1 MYSHLKAGSLE
12 NKKLLNKRA
21 EEEEEE
27 EEEPVSPY
35 FEQNQ
40 SFVQNMGIYIL
51 PKQFPISMLLLF
63 FFPDNLWLMDFMNIS
78 QTSCKM

>member
-1 MYSHLKAGSLE
+1 ME

-27 EEEPVSPY
+27 EEEEAASPY

-40 SFVQNMGIYIL
+40 SFVQNMGIYVL
-51 PKQFPISMLLLF
+51 PKQFPISMLRLF
-63 FFPDNLWLMDFMNIS
+63 FFPDNLCLMDFMNIS

>member
-21 EEEEEE
+21 EEEE
-27 EEEPVSPY
+27 PASPY

-40 SFVQNMGIYIL
+40 SFVQNMGIYVL
-51 PKQFPISMLLLF
+51 PKQFPISMLRLF

>member
-27 EEEPVSPY
+27 AASPY

-40 SFVQNMGIYIL
+40 SFVQNMGIYVL
-51 PKQFPISMLLLF
+51 PKQFPISMLRLF